1 MAYDNAPPAGVAS
14 AAGVNPESKAS
25 EEQAGIAVPYGDT
38 GAPSIKVEYV
48 ADPTKYVQ
56 FGSFMLRSFKD
67 TLTTK
72 YNSEEVFG
80 RMDPIMT
87 YQGTGRKISLGID
100 LVDSNA
106 HNMAENLAAVS
117 RLMQMQYPVYE
128 QASNA
133 MSLSRPPLVRV
144 TFGNYVRGPLG
155 GGLLCAMEGV
165 SYSPFDKYDL
175 AYAPSFVAPEPGL
188 GKHMIPKR
196 ISVDFSLVVLHELT
210 PGFADITDKGTIDW
224 IGGDKWAKVDR
235 ESGYGGT
242 KLGSSAGFTRE
253 QLAEKMDIDS
263 IPFAEAEKIA
273 ADITG
278 QK

>member
-1 MAYDNAPPAGVAS
+1 MADNIPKAGDAASAGVDPTTTATTTT
-14 AAGVNPESKAS
+14 AAT
-25 EEQAGIAVPYGDT
+25 AVPYAGT
-38 GAPSIKVEYV
+38 GAPAIRVEYV

-56 FGSFMLRSFKD
+56 FGNFMLRSFKD
-67 TLTTK
+67 TLSTK

-87 YQGTGRKISLGID
+87 YQGTGRKIDLGID
-100 LVDSNA
+100 LVDA
-106 HNMAENLAAVS
+106 DEQNMAQNLAAVS

-133 MSLSRPPLVRV
+133 LSLSRPPLVRV
-144 TFGNYVRGPLG
+144 TFGNYIRGPFG

-175 AYAPSFVAPEPGL
+175 AYAPSFVAPEAGA

-235 ESGYGGT
+235 ESGYGGSA
-242 KLGSSAGFTRE
+242 LGASAGFTRE
-253 QLAEKMDIDS
+253 QLAEKMDVDS

-273 ADITG
+273 ETATG
-278 QK
+278 E